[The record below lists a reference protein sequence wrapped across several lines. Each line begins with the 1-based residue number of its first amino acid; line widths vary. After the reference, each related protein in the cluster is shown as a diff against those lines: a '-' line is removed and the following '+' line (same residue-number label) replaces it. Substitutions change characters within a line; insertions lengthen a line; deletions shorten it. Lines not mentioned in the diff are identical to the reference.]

1 MNTQLSSVLG
11 FTWNAGVLPQ
21 INPGNVRRALAIYQQ
36 QLPSFVWDAAKLENN
51 PFTFVEVQTLLDGV
65 TVGGHKLSD
74 AEQVTNLADSGK
86 KLIELV
92 KTGRFDLDKPTIILL
107 HGIVARN
114 EALEWGVFRGEGD
127 ETGYTPYVALGELG
141 EHNPL
146 PTLPGAPELN
156 RVFHEGVTGIKTLP
170 PYEGALVMFLFGA
183 LQQFFFDGNKRTS
196 RHMMNGW
203 LMKHGLDP
211 ISIPARK
218 AQEFNDKMVRFYV
231 SKDGTEMLT
240 FLDSCRRKG
249 SN

>member
-1 MNTQLSSVLG
+1 MKTMTEDLLG
-11 FTWNAGVLPQ
+11 FTWEASILPSVM
-21 INPGNVRRALAIYQQ
+21 PGDTRRALSIYKQ

-51 PFTFVEVQTLLDGV
+51 PFTYVEVQTLLDGV

-92 KTGRFDLDKPTIILL
+92 KTGKFDLDKGTITLL
-107 HGIVARN
+107 HSIVARN
-114 EALEWGVFRGEGD
+114 EALEWGVFRGEGE
-127 ETGYTPYVALGELG
+127 ETGYTPYVALGEQG

-146 PTLPGAPELN
+146 PTIPGAPVLN
-156 RVFHEGVTGIKTLP
+156 QVFAEGVRHIKTLS

-203 LMKHGLDP
+203 LMKHGFDP
-211 ISIPARK
+211 ISIPAAK
-218 AQEFNDKMVRFYV
+218 AQEFNDRMVKFYV
-231 SKDGTEMLT
+231 SKNGTDMLG
-240 FLDSCRRKG
+240 FLNSCRRA
-249 SN
+249 